1 MPPPK
6 PGWFNVDH
14 GLTGTNR
21 DRPGL
26 RLALAACRA
35 GDTLVVTKLDR
46 TIARSSSSAAMI
58 ASAVASCKHLALGHA
73 PKPPL
78 DDHGMEPLCE
88 LELDHRNDRQLVL
101 ADLVLRPW
109 RREAEGLSTTI
120 SSSRGMPV
128 LLLSSWKVV
137 PLSPANRSNAGTSR

>member
-1 MPPPK
+1 
-6 PGWFNVDH
+6 
-14 GLTGTNR
+14 
-21 DRPGL
+21 
-26 RLALAACRA
+26 
-35 GDTLVVTKLDR
+35 
-46 TIARSSSSAAMI
+46 MI

-101 ADLVLRPW
+101 VDLVLRPW
-109 RREAEGLSTTI
+109 RREAEGLSDHHQPFQ
-120 SSSRGMPV
+120 GMPV
-128 LLLSSWKVV
+128 PLLGSWKVV